1 MYFLTN
7 VLIALN
13 RTFKQIEEIGLNAEK
28 NWSENY
34 SQRKLN
40 QSCHSL
46 ITQITRLKKVET
58 VSTIVTHMYIKILH
72 MNIFQISGYQYV
84 SDAKN

>member
-7 VLIALN
+7 ALLAVN

-34 SQRKLN
+34 NQGKLD
-40 QSCHSL
+40 QSWLEADLPQS
-46 ITQITRLKKVET
+46 I
-58 VSTIVTHMYIKILH
+58 STTL
-72 MNIFQISGYQYV
+72 
-84 SDAKN
+84 